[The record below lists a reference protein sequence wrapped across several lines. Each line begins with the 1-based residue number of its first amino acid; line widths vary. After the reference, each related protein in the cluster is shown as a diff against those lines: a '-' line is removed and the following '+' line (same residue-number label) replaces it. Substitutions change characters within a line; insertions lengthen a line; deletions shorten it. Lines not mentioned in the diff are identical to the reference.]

1 LTELEL
7 RPQDLVLLLFEG
19 SLSLLQSRLNFL
31 LVNLQ
36 SSPLLVQLVNGAAA
50 VAELIK
56 KIPKKVKKR
65 DLESI
70 AMFDFLV

>member
-56 KIPKKVKKR
+56 KIPKKVAKR
-65 DLESI
+65 NFESFN
-70 AMFDFLV
+70 MFYFLV

>member
-1 LTELEL
+1 LTKLEL
-7 RPQDLVLLLFEG
+7 RPQHLVLLLLEG

-36 SSPLLVQLVNGAAA
+36 TSPLLVQFVNGPAA

-56 KIPKKVKKR
+56 KIPKKVAKR
-65 DLESI
+65 NFESFN
-70 AMFDFLV
+70 MFYFLV